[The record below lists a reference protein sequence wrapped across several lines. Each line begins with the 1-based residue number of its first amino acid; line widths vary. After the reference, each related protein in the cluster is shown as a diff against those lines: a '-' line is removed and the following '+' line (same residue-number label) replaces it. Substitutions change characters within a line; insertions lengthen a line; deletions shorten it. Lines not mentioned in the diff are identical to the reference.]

1 MVAPR
6 EATLINIG
14 MREWLLLGV
23 QAFDKGINNTSTHT
37 HRRETAIVVQ
47 ILHRN
52 LARKVRDI
60 NSTLSTPL
68 SLSARCRPLADRADR
83 KPRRRRH
90 LLRRKP

>member
-23 QAFDKGINNTSTHT
+23 QTLDEGINNTSTHT
-37 HRRETAIVVQ
+37 HRRETAIVIQ

-52 LARKVRDI
+52 LARKVREESQHI
-60 NSTLSTPL
+60 VGTIG
-68 SLSARCRPLADRADR
+68 CRSITQ
-83 KPRRRRH
+83 RRH
-90 LLRRKP
+90 LLAIIQQRFKTCTD